1 MDGDAPKVTEWYN
14 ATVLAM
20 GPQGQTQFCFVEYLG
35 TTRTNG
41 HRTAAAVGNQYP
53 PGSAMCKA
61 QSKQSKTKEK
71 YDIYRKIFVQLQD
84 KPSFIH
90 SGREK
95 RLKCNPE

>member
-1 MDGDAPKVTEWYN
+1 MDGDALKVTGWYN

-20 GPQGQTQFCFVEYLG
+20 GPQGQALFCFVGYLG

-41 HRTAAAVGNQYP
+41 HGTAAAVGNQHP

-71 YDIYRKIFVQLQD
+71 YDIYRKNICPAPGQTQLYSLW
-84 KPSFIH
+84 KGEEI
-90 SGREK
+90 K
-95 RLKCNPE
+95 M